1 MRKAL
6 VVGGGIGGLS
16 AAMALKQADVDVDL
30 VEISQGRAVYH
41 VGIIVQA
48 NFIRAL
54 DRLGVADA
62 AIAMGFPYDGFDLC
76 GVDGQRLVHIPGVS
90 LSRDGHPTD
99 LGLSRPALH
108 EILTEGCKRS
118 GVMPRYGVTFDNI
131 HQDAEGVDVSFTDG
145 TAGRYDMV
153 IGADGLF
160 SKVRTSLF
168 GADLKPQFTGQAVWR
183 YNLPRPKDVTRTALY
198 QGASGGKAGY
208 CPLTEDTM
216 YLLLVMREPGNPW
229 IKKEHLA
236 SAFKDRLRPFG
247 GRVGEIRDTVDFDPD
262 LIVYR
267 PLEAHFVQ
275 APWHRGRVMLIGDA
289 AHATTPHLGQGA
301 AQAVED
307 AVTLGDVARQ
317 AKDPEEIARLFMARR
332 YERCRFI
339 WESSIQVGKWEMA
352 DDLDADV
359 AALSHRVLETV
370 SAPL

>member
-6 VVGGGIGGLS
+6 IVGGGIGGLS
-16 AAMALKQADVDVDL
+16 TAMALKQAGVDVDL

-62 AIAMGFPYDGFDLC
+62 AIARGFPYDGFDLC
-76 GVDGQRLVHIPGVS
+76 GIDGQRLAHIPGVK
-90 LSRDGHPTD
+90 LSREGHPTD

-108 EILTEGCKRS
+108 EILTEGCKQA
-118 GVMPRYGVTFDNI
+118 GVQPRYGVTFESI
-131 HQDAEGVDVSFTDG
+131 TQDAEGVDVRFTDG
-145 TAGRYDMV
+145 SVGRYDMV

-160 SKVRTSLF
+160 SKVRTTLF
-168 GADLKPQFTGQAVWR
+168 GEALKPKFTGQAVWR
-183 YNLPRPKDVTRTALY
+183 YNLPRPPEVTRTALY
-198 QGASGGKAGY
+198 QGALGGKAGY
-208 CPLTEDTM
+208 CPLTNDTM

-229 IKKEHLA
+229 IPKDQLA
-236 SAFKDRLRPFG
+236 SAFKERLRPFG
-247 GRVGEIRDTVDFDPD
+247 GRVGLIRDTVDFDPD

-267 PLEAHFVQ
+267 PLEAQFVQ
-275 APWHRGRVMLIGDA
+275 APWHRGRVMLLGDA

-307 AVTLGDVARQ
+307 AVTLGDLARQ
-317 AKDPEEIARLFMARR
+317 VDEPEEIARRFMARR
-332 YERCRFI
+332 YERCKFI
-339 WESSIQVGKWEMA
+339 WESSIQVGQWEQA